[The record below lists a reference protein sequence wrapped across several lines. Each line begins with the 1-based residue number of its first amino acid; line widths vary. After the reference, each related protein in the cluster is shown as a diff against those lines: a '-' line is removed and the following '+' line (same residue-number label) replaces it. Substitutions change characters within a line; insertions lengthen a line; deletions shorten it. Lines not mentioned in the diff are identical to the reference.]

1 MINVSKIDNNY
12 VVSFNDEVS
21 RLNTL
26 ISSEVEQI
34 LLELIS
40 YPDSSLILDL
50 EGINFIDSTGF
61 NTIKSLINSAKEYNT
76 KFQLKNINDEVM
88 ELIELVDLSNI
99 IMLIE
104 N

>member
-1 MINVSKIDNNY
+1 MLNVSKIDNNY

-26 ISSEVEQI
+26 ISSEVEQV
-34 LLELIS
+34 LSDLIS
-40 YPDSSLILDL
+40 NPNSILILDL

-61 NTIKSLINSAKEYNT
+61 NTLKSLINSAKENNT

-88 ELIELVDLSNI
+88 ELIELVDLSDV

>member
-1 MINVSKIDNNY
+1 MLNVSKIDNNY

-26 ISSEVEQI
+26 ISGEVEQV
-34 LLELIS
+34 LSDLIS
-40 YPDSSLILDL
+40 NPNSILILDL
-50 EGINFIDSTGF
+50 EGINFIESTGF
-61 NTIKSLINSAKEYNT
+61 NTLKSLINSAKENKT

-88 ELIELVDLSNI
+88 ELIELVDLSDV